1 MSRQFERK
9 VAVVTGGG
17 NGIGLATAEAFAREG
32 AAVLVADVNAEAA
45 RHTAE
50 SIGRS
55 GGRAVS
61 QETDVAA
68 AHDVERMVGRAV
80 SEFGRVDFL
89 VNNAGISGFIDARM
103 CDMDESLFD
112 RLVATNIK
120 GVWLGMKHAIPVMI
134 GQGGGIIVN
143 VASTLGLV
151 GQRLSGPYAAT
162 KHAVIGLT
170 KTAAIEYGL
179 DGIRINAICPGGIE
193 TPIAERFK
201 ATFSDEDWRQR
212 NATAYPATGR
222 FGQAGEIASVAMFL
236 CSDAAS
242 NIHGTA
248 IVADGGYTAQ

>member
-17 NGIGLATAEAFAREG
+17 NGIGLATAEALAREG

-89 VNNAGISGFIDARM
+89 VNNAGISGFIDSRM

-120 GVWLGMKHAIPVMI
+120 GVWLGMTHAIP
-134 GQGGGIIVN
+134 
-143 VASTLGLV
+143 
-151 GQRLSGPYAAT
+151 
-162 KHAVIGLT
+162 
-170 KTAAIEYGL
+170 
-179 DGIRINAICPGGIE
+179 
-193 TPIAERFK
+193 
-201 ATFSDEDWRQR
+201 
-212 NATAYPATGR
+212 
-222 FGQAGEIASVAMFL
+222 
-236 CSDAAS
+236 
-242 NIHGTA
+242 
-248 IVADGGYTAQ
+248 